1 MGKPSTKF
9 IIQTGFLKDRP
20 VRPPVDFDDNL
31 GDDLRLDAAGQDST
45 NAHHVGVDE
54 SLEDVR

>member
-1 MGKPSTKF
+1 MRPS
-9 IIQTGFLKDRP
+9 
-20 VRPPVDFDDNL
+20 VDYDDNI

-54 SLEDVR
+54 SLENIRSVAFY